1 MRWLLNRPGVSVA
14 LWGAKRPDQ
23 LNAVREVMGLKLSPS
38 TLDAIARIVT
48 SSVTDPVGPEYLAPG
63 VREG

>member
-1 MRWLLNRPGVSVA
+1 VA